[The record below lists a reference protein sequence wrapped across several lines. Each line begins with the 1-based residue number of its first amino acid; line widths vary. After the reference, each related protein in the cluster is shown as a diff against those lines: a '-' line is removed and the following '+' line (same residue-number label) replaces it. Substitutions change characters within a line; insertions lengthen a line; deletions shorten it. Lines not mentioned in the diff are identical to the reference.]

1 MVRDER
7 NRGLR
12 PASIVRCLLFLFGI
26 GVLGTAN
33 VSFAAGLDPGE
44 VLYRQGVLP
53 SGAPLTGE
61 RDQDTRVT
69 GADAACAKCHRRSG
83 LGSSEG
89 QIIIPPITG
98 DFLFRV
104 RGRESAQR
112 DTRAAPG
119 FIPNRKPY
127 NPAGLARAIREGIDM
142 SGRQLSYLMPRY
154 KLSDSD
160 IAVLT
165 GYLQQMAA
173 KPVPGVS
180 EETLHFATI
189 VTPDADPAKRQAMLD
204 VLNQFFA
211 DKNEFI
217 RGGIR
222 PMHAAGGVQFR
233 VSRRWQ
239 LHVWELTGP
248 ADGWADQLDQHLA
261 SEPVF
266 AVISGLG
273 GSVWEPI
280 HRFCE
285 RNRVPCLFPNT
296 DLPVISESDFY
307 NLYFYRGVILE
318 ADMIAESIERLDEQA
333 VKPRLLQ
340 IFRKKDL
347 GAAAAAALEARA
359 RRANLESV
367 MISLDVEGDNLSI
380 SQALSRAR
388 PTDIVALWLRPA
400 DISSLPKRPPADVT
414 VYVSGLMT
422 NLESAPMPAAWRDV
436 AHMTY
441 PFDPPDLRK
450 FRMNYPLAWMK
461 VRHIAVTD
469 ERVQSNT
476 YLACGI
482 LAEELTSLQ
491 DNFVREFLLE
501 RIEDMLSHRVLSG
514 FYPRLGLAPGQ
525 RFASKGGYFVHF
537 TEPGGPAIAPTS
549 EWIVP

>member
-1 MVRDER
+1 
-7 NRGLR
+7 L
-12 PASIVRCLLFLFGI
+12 LLFGFGM
-26 GVLGTAN
+26 LGIAGH
-33 VSFAAGLDPGE
+33 SFAAALDPGE

-104 RGRESAQR
+104 RGRESAKP
-112 DTRAAPG
+112 DLRAAPG

-127 NPAGLARAIREGIDM
+127 DAASLATAIREGVDV

-154 KLSDSD
+154 NLSDSD
-160 IAVLT
+160 ITVLT

-173 KPVPGVS
+173 NPAPGVS

-189 VTPDADPAKRQAMLD
+189 ITPDADPMKRQAMLD

-248 ADGWADQLDQHLA
+248 ADGWAEQLDKHLA

-318 ADMIAESIERLDEQA
+318 ADLMAQDIEHLDGPA
-333 VKPRLLQ
+333 VRPRLLQ
-340 IFRKKDL
+340 IFRKRDL

-359 RRANLESV
+359 RRAKVESIMV
-367 MISLDVEGDNLSI
+367 SLDTEGDGLSV
-380 SQALSRAR
+380 SQALRRAR

-400 DISSLPKRPPADVT
+400 DIAALPKRPPADVT
-414 VYVSGLMT
+414 IYVSGLMT

-461 VRHIAVTD
+461 VRHIALTD

-501 RIEDMLSHRVLSG
+501 RIEDMLSHRVLSA

-537 TEPGGPAIAPTS
+537 IEPTGPAIAATS